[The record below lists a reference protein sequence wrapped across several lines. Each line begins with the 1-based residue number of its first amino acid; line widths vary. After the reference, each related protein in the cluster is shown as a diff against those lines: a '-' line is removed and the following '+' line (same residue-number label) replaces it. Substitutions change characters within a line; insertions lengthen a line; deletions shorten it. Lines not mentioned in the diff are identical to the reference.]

1 MALPA
6 PTPPEKGLYTKEKI
20 AVFSSAYMC
29 QKPASL
35 AYQEKKQLQ
44 EKSIIALKKKNF
56 GKCRHKKQSL
66 LPIES
71 LGECKYASSLKELGL
86 EEINRNNSKL

>member
-1 MALPA
+1 MSSYKYCNNSQLYMALPA

-44 EKSIIALKKKNF
+44 EKSIIALKKKLWQMQAQKAKF
-56 GKCRHKKQSL
+56 TS
-66 LPIES
+66 
-71 LGECKYASSLKELGL
+71 
-86 EEINRNNSKL
+86 NRKPG

>member
-20 AVFSSAYMC
+20 SVFSSAYMC

-44 EKSIIALKKKNF
+44 EKSIIALKKKTLANA
-56 GKCRHKKQSL
+56 GTK
-66 LPIES
+66 
-71 LGECKYASSLKELGL
+71 
-86 EEINRNNSKL
+86 SKVYFQ

>member
-1 MALPA
+1 MSSYKYRNNSQLYMALPA

-44 EKSIIALKKKNF
+44 EKSIIALKKKTLANA
-56 GKCRHKKQSL
+56 GTK
-66 LPIES
+66 
-71 LGECKYASSLKELGL
+71 
-86 EEINRNNSKL
+86 SKVYFQ

>member
-1 MALPA
+1 MSSYKYWNNSQLYMALPA

-44 EKSIIALKKKNF
+44 EKSIIA
-56 GKCRHKKQSL
+56 
-66 LPIES
+66 
-71 LGECKYASSLKELGL
+71 
-86 EEINRNNSKL
+86 

>member
-29 QKPASL
+29 QKPVSL

-44 EKSIIALKKKNF
+44 EKSIIEV
-56 GKCRHKKQSL
+56 L
-66 LPIES
+66 LPLLLMQKLMI
-71 LGECKYASSLKELGL
+71 LQVTALELG
-86 EEINRNNSKL
+86 

>member
-35 AYQEKKQLQ
+35 AYQEEKQLQ
-44 EKSIIALKKKNF
+44 EKSIIALKKKTLANA
-56 GKCRHKKQSL
+56 GTK
-66 LPIES
+66 
-71 LGECKYASSLKELGL
+71 
-86 EEINRNNSKL
+86 SKVYFQ

>member
-44 EKSIIALKKKNF
+44 EKSIIALKKKTLANA
-56 GKCRHKKQSL
+56 GTK
-66 LPIES
+66 
-71 LGECKYASSLKELGL
+71 
-86 EEINRNNSKL
+86 SKVYFQ

>member
-6 PTPPEKGLYTKEKI
+6 PTPPEKGLYTEEKI
-20 AVFSSAYMC
+20 AVFSLAYMC

-44 EKSIIALKKKNF
+44 EKSIIA
-56 GKCRHKKQSL
+56 
-66 LPIES
+66 
-71 LGECKYASSLKELGL
+71 
-86 EEINRNNSKL
+86 

>member
-1 MALPA
+1 MALPV

-44 EKSIIALKKKNF
+44 EKSIIA
-56 GKCRHKKQSL
+56 
-66 LPIES
+66 
-71 LGECKYASSLKELGL
+71 
-86 EEINRNNSKL
+86 